1 MSIISSVFIA
11 TSLDGFIARKNG
23 DLDWLDKANQL
34 VPEGTDLGFETFMNS
49 VDTMIIGRKTYEKV
63 LSFGLWPYG
72 DKPVIVLSRNKVEIP
87 SHLTESVYGSSETPK
102 DLCKRLSSEGV
113 KRLYIDGGY
122 TIQQFLAED
131 LIDDITI
138 TTIPVILGEGIPLFN
153 GAKRDILLKHVKTI
167 SFDFGFVQ
175 TTYRVIKN
183 SLKYK
188 FSDVLKLS

>member
-23 DLDWLDKANQL
+23 DLDWLDEANKV
-34 VPEGTDLGFETFMNS
+34 VPEGTDLGFKDFMKS
-49 VDTMIIGRKTYEKV
+49 IDTLVMGRKTYEKV
-63 LSFGLWPYG
+63 LSLGSWPYG

-87 SHLTESVYGSSETPK
+87 PHLAKTVSGSSEAPK
-102 DLCKRLSSEGV
+102 ELCSRLYSEGMR
-113 KRLYIDGGY
+113 RLYIDGGY

-138 TTIPVILGEGIPLFN
+138 TTIPIILGEGIPLFSDL
-153 GAKRDILLKHVKTI
+153 KRDILLEHIKTV

-175 TTYRVIKN
+175 TAYKVIKTT
-183 SLKYK
+183 
-188 FSDVLKLS
+188 

>member
-23 DLDWLDKANQL
+23 DLDWLDEANEI
-34 VPEGTDLGFETFMNS
+34 VPKGTDLGYETLMKNI
-49 VDTMIIGRKTYEKV
+49 DTLIMGRNTFEKV
-63 LSFGLWPYG
+63 LSFGFWPYD

-87 SHLTESVYGSSETPK
+87 SHLSESVSGSSESPK
-102 DLCKRLSSEGV
+102 ELCKRLSSEGI

-131 LIDDITI
+131 LIDEITI
-138 TTIPVILGEGIPLFN
+138 TTIPIILGEGIPIFN
-153 GAKRDILLKHVKTI
+153 GPKRDVLLKHVKTI

-175 TTYRVIKN
+175 TTYKVIKTP
-183 SLKYK
+183 
-188 FSDVLKLS
+188 